1 MISFKKYKTG
11 YGKANGTFGEL
22 LQGMLPCQKSFMV
35 TFPINLFS
43 YATFIPNT
51 SSTEITVYPKH
62 KAKSLALAHNL
73 LKLLNI
79 NIGGTLI
86 IESELVEG
94 KGLASSSADLV
105 ATAYAVTNSIG
116 ANITEDLIAQLIYPI
131 EPSDGVMYPGI
142 ISFDYKELKLINNI
156 GILPKLTIIAID
168 EGNQIDT
175 IEYNSIKRICSKYY
189 SMKYEKLLIQMSN
202 AIKNQDLQMVGK
214 ISTESAIM
222 NQANNPKKFL
232 QELIDI
238 CKTIGA
244 LGVSTTHSGTFIGI
258 IMNPEAL
265 DFSYQKTLCIE
276 KLKHLSR
283 NVSVF
288 HTINFNKPKYS
299 HINQKSYA

>member
-1 MISFKKYKTG
+1 MISYKKYKTG

-22 LQGMLPCQKSFMV
+22 LQGILPCQKNFMV

-51 SSTEITVYPKH
+51 RGAEITVYPEH
-62 KAKSLALAHNL
+62 KIKSFILAQNL
-73 LKLLNI
+73 LKMFNI
-79 NIGGTLI
+79 KIGGTLI
-86 IESELVEG
+86 IESELIEG

-105 ATAYAVTNSIG
+105 ATAYAIANSIG
-116 ANITEDLIAQLIYPI
+116 ANITKDLIAQLIYSI

-142 ISFDYKELKLINNI
+142 ISFDYKKLKLINNI

-175 IEYNSIKRICSKYY
+175 IEYNSIKKMYSKHY
-189 SMKYEKLLIQMSN
+189 STKYKKLLIEMST
-202 AIKNQDLQMVGK
+202 AIKSQDLQMVGK

-222 NQANNPKKFL
+222 NQVHNPKKFL

-238 CKTIGA
+238 CNSIGA

-265 DFSYQKTLCIE
+265 DFSYQKALCIE
-276 KLKHLSR
+276 KLKNLSK

-288 HTINFNKPKYS
+288 HSINFKKPKYS
-299 HINQKSYA
+299 HINQESYA